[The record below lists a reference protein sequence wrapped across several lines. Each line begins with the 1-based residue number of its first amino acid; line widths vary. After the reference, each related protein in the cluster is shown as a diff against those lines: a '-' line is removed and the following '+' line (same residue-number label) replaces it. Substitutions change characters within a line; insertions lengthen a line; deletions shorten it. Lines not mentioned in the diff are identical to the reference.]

1 MIKLQRIQAQGNQD
15 LVMSGPMTVTLR
27 PGESLLLNHSGVKT
41 LRAGADLVLL
51 VPTGEW
57 DANGNAV
64 VLRLVVAEF
73 FGQNPNTQIEVA
85 FAICWGQCLLSRWA
99 NRGQTTCC

>member
-57 DANGNAV
+57 DANGKLLLIAV
-64 VLRLVVAEF
+64 SIQQRLK
-73 FGQNPNTQIEVA
+73 
-85 FAICWGQCLLSRWA
+85 CR
-99 NRGQTTCC
+99 